1 MACCFA
7 ARATR
12 RAVSAEDL
20 FAIATSTRAIA
31 TSESVSNLSEP
42 VTERTLKPLS
52 TLASIRS
59 SKSLGSRTAR
69 SRS

>member
-1 MACCFA
+1 MACCLA

-12 RAVSAEDL
+12 RAVSALDL
-20 FAIATSTRAIA
+20 FAIATSTLAIA
-31 TSESVSNLSEP
+31 TSESVSNRREP
-42 VTERTLKPLS
+42 VTERTVNPAS
-52 TLASIRS
+52 TFASIKS